1 MIRRLHF
8 NRYYFIL
15 TISLFLTEILI
26 AKYLDDKIIRPYGG
40 DFLVVIL
47 IYCFIKSFFDT
58 SIVKTSIGVLLFSF
72 LIETLQYFDI
82 ASRLGLKNYKI
93 ARIVIGTSFSW
104 TDIIAY
110 VLGILTVVSL
120 EYLIKIKIRA
130 TGEKFTEMV

>member
-1 MIRRLHF
+1 
-8 NRYYFIL
+8 
-15 TISLFLTEILI
+15 LI

-58 SIVKTSIGVLLFSF
+58 SIVKTAIGVLLFSF
-72 LIETLQYFDI
+72 LVETLQYFDI
-82 ASRLGLKNYKI
+82 VNRLGLKNFRI

-120 EYLIKIKIRA
+120 EYLIEIKIRA
-130 TGEKFTEMV
+130 TGEKFKEMV